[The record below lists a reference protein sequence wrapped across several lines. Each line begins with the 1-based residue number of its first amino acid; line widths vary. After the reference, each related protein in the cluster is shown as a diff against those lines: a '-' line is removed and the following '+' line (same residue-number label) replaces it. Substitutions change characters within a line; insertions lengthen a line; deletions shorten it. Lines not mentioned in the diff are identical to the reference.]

1 MLTAFLCVLFA
12 AGGFIAGY
20 IAGDLVNRTDLDDL
34 EE

>member
-12 AGGFIAGY
+12 AGDFIAGY